1 MGNEHQP
8 LRRSEI
14 EMKSTRIPANASA
27 ADINRVVAAARAARA
42 QAIRAAAIEFNA
54 AVKRFFAGFHR
65 PAPRKS
71 ATA

>member
-1 MGNEHQP
+1 MNERQP

-14 EMKSTRIPANASA
+14 EMSTTRIPAHASA

-42 QAIRAAAIEFNA
+42 QTIRAAAIEFNA

-65 PAPRKS
+65 PSPRKS
-71 ATA
+71 AAV